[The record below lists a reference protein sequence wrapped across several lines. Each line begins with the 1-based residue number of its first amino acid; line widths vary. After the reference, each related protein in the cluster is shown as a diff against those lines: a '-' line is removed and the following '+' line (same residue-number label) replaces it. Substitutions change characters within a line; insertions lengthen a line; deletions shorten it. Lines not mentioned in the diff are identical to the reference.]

1 MPTEKAH
8 GIQIMKTCEAFADVG
23 INIKL
28 FVPSFLFF
36 KKEDPFLYY
45 GIRRVFEIKRLFSI
59 RLIRLGPIGFS
70 IEKFI
75 FFILLVFS
83 KDFWASDYIFSR
95 DEMLTSLASL
105 LGKKTIWEVH
115 VSSYNFFTKI
125 AISRANHIVSI
136 SQGLKDYYVAKGVD
150 SGKILVAH
158 DGVDLK
164 MFDASFSQEEARKT
178 LDLPTDKKIVLY
190 TGHLY
195 EWKGVGVLAESAK
208 FFDEDTL
215 FLFVGGTEYDKKIF
229 LDKYQGVKNIRVIGN
244 RPYSEVPMYLKSADV
259 LVLPNSGKSDI
270 SKLYTSPMKLFEYM
284 ASGVPIVAS
293 DLPSMRE
300 VLNTSN
306 STLVKSDSPSAL
318 SQGIK
323 TVFDNT
329 GSAGILAKQA
339 LHDVDIFSWESRI
352 KKILSVIEK

>member
-1 MPTEKAH
+1 M
-8 GIQIMKTCEAFADVG
+8 
-23 INIKL
+23 
-28 FVPSFLFF
+28 
-36 KKEDPFLYY
+36 
-45 GIRRVFEIKRLFSI
+45 
-59 RLIRLGPIGFS
+59 
-70 IEKFI
+70 
-75 FFILLVFS
+75 
-83 KDFWASDYIFSR
+83 
-95 DEMLTSLASL
+95 
-105 LGKKTIWEVH
+105 
-115 VSSYNFFTKI
+115 
-125 AISRANHIVSI
+125 
-136 SQGLKDYYVAKGVD
+136 
-150 SGKILVAH
+150 
-158 DGVDLK
+158 
-164 MFDASFSQEEARKT
+164 
-178 LDLPTDKKIVLY
+178 
-190 TGHLY
+190 
-195 EWKGVGVLAESAK
+195 AESAK